1 VKRADALRLADAD
14 NVAVL
19 LRDAAMGEKLTIRTS
34 DGQIE
39 IVAREAV
46 PLGHKIALAS
56 IQAGGSVMKYGSVI
70 GEASRSIA
78 PGDHAHVHNLT
89 SRRARLAS

>member
-1 VKRADALRLADAD
+1 VKRADALRLSDAD

-19 LRDAAMGEKLTIRTS
+19 LRDAAMGEKLTIRDG

-39 IVAREAV
+39 IVARQAV

-56 IQAGGSVMKYGSVI
+56 IVAGGPVLKYGAVI

-78 PGDHAHVHNLT
+78 PGDHAHVHNIA
-89 SRRARLAS
+89 SRRARPRS